1 MNDHEESE
9 RESGF
14 VNAPVDPVALPD
26 FRRVPLNPIAPA
38 YLTVSL
44 IGRGA
49 FWLVVLL
56 AAVIGPRLPW
66 ADFPPA
72 WWQWAAVLV
81 LAGLSG
87 IYTVVDA
94 RRRGWALRDHD
105 LIYRY
110 GVIWHKTVIVPFAR
124 IQHVEAVSG
133 PIERHFKLMRLKCF
147 TAGGGASDL
156 TVEGLNQA
164 DARRVRQYLLEQIR
178 EDGDSEDSTPES
190 PPES

>member
-1 MNDHEESE
+1 MNDHEEAGP
-9 RESGF
+9 ESGI
-14 VNAPVDPVALPD
+14 VNEPVTPDALPD
-26 FRRVPLNPIAPA
+26 FQRVPLKPVAPA
-38 YLTVSL
+38 YLKVSL
-44 IGRGA
+44 IGTGA

-56 AAVIGPRLPW
+56 AALIVPRLPW
-66 ADFPPA
+66 VDFPPA

-81 LAGLSG
+81 LAGVAAL
-87 IYTVVDA
+87 YTVLDA

-133 PIERHFKLMRLKCF
+133 PIERYFKLMRLKCF
-147 TAGGGASDL
+147 TAGGGGADL
-156 TVEGLNQA
+156 TVEGLSQA

-178 EDGDSEDSTPES
+178 DDGDSADSTPES